1 MRKHWPHGT
10 GHVYKQTYRTADG
23 TIRETKVWWLA
34 FWHRGRLVRES
45 ARTESKAQAEKLL
58 RQRMAAKDAG
68 LYAGPDARRTT
79 LTDLRRILEDNYR
92 ANGRPVQGAHQRF
105 AHLEE
110 HFGAVRPARE
120 ITTDRLVA
128 YQAARLE
135 QGARPATVNREL
147 AALRRAFRL
156 AEKAGR
162 VETRP
167 VFELL
172 REDNTRTG
180 FFERDAFEAV
190 RAKLPEWL
198 QPVVTFQYLTGWRTG
213 ETLRLQWAQVDL
225 KAGVIRLEPGTT
237 KNRDGRVLPYR
248 ALPEL
253 AAVIE
258 AQRAETRRQEHEQGR
273 VIPWVFHRD
282 GRPLRAKYGASSPV
296 YEAWRAAC
304 AAVGVPGRILHDFR
318 RTAVRIL
325 ERAGVSRSV
334 AMKITGH
341 KTEAVYRRYAIVSE
355 ADIADGL
362 AKVAAL
368 RSR

>member
-1 MRKHWPHGT
+1 MAKRRPHGA
-10 GHVYKQTYRTADG
+10 GHVYRPTYRAADG
-23 TIRETKVWWLA
+23 STREQKIWWLA
-34 FWHRGRLVRES
+34 FWHGGRLVRES
-45 ARTESKAQAEKLL
+45 AQTESKTEAEKLL
-58 RQRMAAKDAG
+58 RRRMVARDAG
-68 LYAGPDARRTT
+68 LYAGPDARKTT
-79 LTDLRRILEDNYR
+79 LADLRKILEDNYG
-92 ANGRPVQGAHQRF
+92 ANGRNTKGVSQRF
-105 AHLEE
+105 AHLEA
-110 HFGAVRPARE
+110 HFGTERPARE
-120 ITTDRLVA
+120 ITTDRVVA
-128 YQAARLE
+128 YQAARL
-135 QGARPATVNREL
+135 AAKAKPATVNREL

-156 AEKAGR
+156 AETAGR

-172 REDNTRTG
+172 RENNTRTG
-180 FFERDAFEAV
+180 FFERDAFDAV
-190 RAKLPEWL
+190 CARLPDWL

-237 KNRDGRVLPYR
+237 KNRDGRVLPFR

-253 AAVIE
+253 AEVIDGRR
-258 AQRAETRRQEHEQGR
+258 AQTKQHERALER

-282 GRPLRAKYGASSPV
+282 GEPLLAKYGASGAV
-296 YEAWRAAC
+296 YTAWRAAC
-304 AAVGVPGRILHDFR
+304 KAGGVPGRILHDFR
-318 RTAVRIL
+318 RTAVRNL

-341 KTEAVYRRYAIVSE
+341 KTEAVYRRYAIVSK

-368 RSR
+368 RAR

>member
-1 MRKHWPHGT
+1 MPKRRPHGA
-10 GHVYKQTYRTADG
+10 GHVYRPTYRAADG
-23 TIRETKVWWLA
+23 TPREQKIWWLA
-34 FWHRGRLVRES
+34 FWHGGRLVRES
-45 ARTESKAQAEKLL
+45 AQTASKTEAEKIL
-58 RQRMAAKDAG
+58 RRRMVARDAG

-79 LTDLRRILEDNYR
+79 LADLRKILEDNYS
-92 ANGRPVQGAHQRF
+92 ANGRGTQSVGQRF
-105 AHLEE
+105 AHLEK
-110 HFGAVRPARE
+110 HFGDERPARE
-120 ITTDRLVA
+120 ITTDRAVS
-128 YQAARLE
+128 YQTARL
-135 QGARPATVNREL
+135 AAKAKPATINREL

-172 REDNTRTG
+172 RENNTRTG

-190 RAKLPEWL
+190 RARLPEWL
-198 QPVVTFQYLTGWRTG
+198 QPVATFQYLTGWRTG

-237 KNRDGRVLPYR
+237 KNRDGRVLPFR

-253 AAVIE
+253 AEVIDG
-258 AQRAETRRQEHEQGR
+258 QRTETKRQERQQRR
-273 VIPWVFHRD
+273 VIPWVFHCD
-282 GRPLRAKYGASSPV
+282 GEPLRTKWGANEGL
-296 YEAWRAAC
+296 YAAWRKAC
-304 AAVGVPGRILHDFR
+304 TEAGVPGRILHDFR
-318 RTAVRIL
+318 RTAVRNL

-368 RSR
+368 RKT

>member
-1 MRKHWPHGT
+1 MPKRRPHGA
-10 GHVYKQTYRTADG
+10 GHVYRPMYRAADG
-23 TIRETKVWWLA
+23 SRREQKIWWLA
-34 FWHRGRLVRES
+34 FWHGGRLVRES
-45 ARTESKAQAEKLL
+45 AETESKTEAEKIL
-58 RQRMAAKDAG
+58 RRRMVARDAG

-79 LTDLRRILEDNYR
+79 LADLRKILEDNYA
-92 ANGRPVQGAHQRF
+92 ANGRSTQGVGQRF

-110 HFGAVRPARE
+110 HFGEERPARE
-120 ITTDRLVA
+120 ITTDRIVA
-128 YQAARLE
+128 YQTARLA
-135 QGARPATVNREL
+135 GKAKPATINREL

-156 AEKAGR
+156 AEKSGR

-172 REDNTRTG
+172 RENNTRTG
-180 FFERDAFEAV
+180 FFEREAFEAV
-190 RAKLPEWL
+190 RAKLPDWL
-198 QPVVTFQYLTGWRTG
+198 QPVATFQYLTGWRTG

-237 KNRDGRVLPYR
+237 KNRDGRVLPFR

-253 AAVIE
+253 AEVIDG
-258 AQRAETRRQEHEQGR
+258 QRAETKRQERQQRR

-282 GRPLRAKYGASSPV
+282 GESLRNKWGANEDV
-296 YEAWRAAC
+296 YAAWRKAC
-304 AAVGVPGRILHDFR
+304 TEAGVPGRILHDFR
-318 RTAVRIL
+318 RTAVRNL

-368 RSR
+368 RTK